1 MSNWPSNFSNIVVVL
16 VFECRH
22 GLAGDLANQPSN
34 VDVSPKL
41 GASVETFITFSENF
55 NQSLERTTF
64 PQAAANIVNFMRCNL
79 QLLRIGLLHLLPCAS
94 SLYVYVYV
102 YYTYTYVCWL
112 GLRTETDTETQC
124 FRVFVFHDGGAG
136 GESWCRL

>member
-102 YYTYTYVCWL
+102 LCIYYIYIHMCVGW
-112 GLRTETDTETQC
+112 
-124 FRVFVFHDGGAG
+124 V
-136 GESWCRL
+136 